1 MNQNVISTLLT
12 LLNGQT
18 VDFQGLANSILNGI
32 KTETNPDDLEKLKN
46 MISIVKATEKNSIL
60 SQYIPSD
67 VKEQTDRA
75 IIVAEYCSQD
85 DTGDHLTEEQ
95 LGLVIDDLDDF
106 IRQVEKN
113 LSEHLTEVLTKAGIR
128 IQS

>member
-1 MNQNVISTLLT
+1 MNQNIISTLLT

-32 KTETNPDDLEKLKN
+32 KTESKPDDLEKLKN
-46 MISIVKATEKNSIL
+46 MISIVKATKNHSIL
-60 SQYIPSD
+60 SQYIPFN
-67 VKEQTDRA
+67 VKEQTERA

-85 DTGDHLTEEQ
+85 VLGDHLTEEQ

-106 IRQVEKN
+106 IRQTEKN
-113 LSEHLTEVLTKAGIR
+113 LSEHLTEVLTKAGIQM
-128 IQS
+128 QS

>member
-1 MNQNVISTLLT
+1 MNQNVISTLIT

-32 KTETNPDDLEKLKN
+32 KTSSPNDLENLKN

-128 IQS
+128 I